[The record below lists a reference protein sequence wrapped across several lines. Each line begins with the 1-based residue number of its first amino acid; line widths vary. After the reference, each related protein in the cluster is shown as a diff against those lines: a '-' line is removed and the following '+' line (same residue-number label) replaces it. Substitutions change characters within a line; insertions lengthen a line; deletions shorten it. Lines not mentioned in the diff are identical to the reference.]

1 MFVFAF
7 QKRLSKEKG
16 VYWKIQHQGLSV
28 NDTALFQGE
37 RSVLAVND
45 TALFQGERSVLAVIS
60 HIPCVEIDD
69 GNDI

>member
-1 MFVFAF
+1 
-7 QKRLSKEKG
+7 